1 MRPARSLSCAA
12 VLALVA
18 CGQEGDPVP
27 ASGATALA
35 WCTRTVAGTLTNCA
49 ILQSSQPGTS
59 SWFLEGLRA
68 QRFEREPNDGTPVE
82 VSMLLH
88 LTVHREGGDTGR

>member
-1 MRPARSLSCAA
+1 MRFARFLGCAA
-12 VLALVA
+12 IFALAA
-18 CGQEGDPVP
+18 CGQEADPLP

-35 WCTRTVAGTLTNCA
+35 WCTRTVAGTLANCA
-49 ILQSSQPGTS
+49 ILQESQPGTA

-68 QRFEREPNDGTPVE
+68 QRFEPAPNDGSSVE

-88 LTVHREGGDTGR
+88 VTVYREDGVPAR